1 MRYASGEVPVIGDRI
16 MDTGGRRA
24 TVIEIKGS
32 LIVIKWD
39 EGVIGFEYS
48 SEQFSLVQRGD
59 QA

>member
-1 MRYASGEVPVIGDRI
+1 MRYRSGEVPAIGDRV
-16 MDTGGRRA
+16 MDKDGRRA
-24 TVIEIKGS
+24 IVIGLKGS

-39 EGVIGFEYS
+39 EGVIDFEYS